1 MMMVEVVGFDAKGQA
16 HRTVLPMQDGAVL
29 ADLFPVLAAG
39 NHPLCLLWPRA
50 AGFALWGRTAG
61 PDSALRDGDQVALLS
76 ALKADPKEARR
87 LRVEGARRAN
97 AEQGRFD
104 RWTRSR

>member
-1 MMMVEVVGFDAKGQA
+1 MIQVEVVGFDSDGKA
-16 HRTVLPMQDGAVL
+16 HRAVVSLPLGATV
-29 ADLFPVLAAG
+29 ADLCPVLEPTLQAIWQQAS
-39 NHPLCLLWPRA
+39 
-50 AGFALWGRTAG
+50 GFSVWGRLVTPNTAVR
-61 PDSALRDGDQVALLS
+61 SGDRVALLS